1 MADKKLNA
9 VSTASD
15 GAYIYAEDASGNQI
29 KISKAD
35 LASVVAGVMP
45 SKSKL
50 LLTENTTIANTG
62 GNTGTYRRV
71 AIISSGNNGLC
82 SFLLSG
88 VSYGD
93 RTYSLAFCS
102 ITKNVSVGVSGVL
115 SIIAGNNKARLFYDY
130 KAEENIVEV
139 YATFDHPYG
148 RMSIVPLIAYNC
160 VYEYG
165 SLENISETMTE
176 ISAN

>member
-1 MADKKLNA
+1 MA
-9 VSTASD
+9 
-15 GAYIYAEDASGNQI
+15 E
-29 KISKAD
+29 
-35 LASVVAGVMP
+35 VMP

-50 LLTENTTIANTG
+50 LLTGQSVSANTG

-71 AIISSGNNGLC
+71 AIISSANNGLC

-88 VSYGD
+88 TSYNN

-102 ITKNVSVGVSGVL
+102 ITKNVSSGASGVL
-115 SIIAGNNKARLFYDY
+115 SIIDGSNKARLFYNY
-130 KAEENIVEV
+130 KADENIVEV
-139 YATFDHPYG
+139 YATFDYPYS
-148 RMSIVPLIAYNC
+148 RMSITPLNAYNC
-160 VYEYG
+160 EYEYG

>member
-1 MADKKLNA
+1 
-9 VSTASD
+9 
-15 GAYIYAEDASGNQI
+15 
-29 KISKAD
+29 
-35 LASVVAGVMP
+35 MP

-50 LLTENTTIANTG
+50 LLTENTTTANTG
-62 GNTGTYRRV
+62 GNIGTYRRV

-88 VSYGD
+88 TSYSD
-93 RTYSLAFCS
+93 RVYSLAFCS
-102 ITKNVSVGVSGVL
+102 ITKNITAGVSGVL
-115 SIIAGNNKARLFYDY
+115 SIIDGNNKARLFYDY

-139 YATFDHPYG
+139 YATFDHPYS
-148 RMSIVPLIAYNC
+148 RMSIIPLVAYNC

-165 SLENISETMTE
+165 NLENISETMIE

>member
-1 MADKKLNA
+1 
-9 VSTASD
+9 
-15 GAYIYAEDASGNQI
+15 
-29 KISKAD
+29 
-35 LASVVAGVMP
+35 MP

-50 LLTENTTIANTG
+50 LLTEKTTTANTG

-88 VSYGD
+88 ASYSD

-160 VYEYG
+160 AYEYG

-176 ISAN
+176 INAN